1 MVHKASI
8 DGGLIGMY
16 CKTELFNH
24 ILFWTL
30 WCCTGFDVYPQN
42 QLSVYKENTLSPDE
56 EGPINLKPALFI
68 PCRKMPCSGQRQ
80 HQSLRHQQSRLAAP
94 LPRLPA
100 AAPLQQ
106 AQLWPLLG
114 LLRRLSRRAATP
126 LKRLLLPVETMM
138 VTLHLTQVTNHA
150 PQRPFYQ
157 AAIILFYFI
166 FLIKFSNYNRSLKQ
180 NSWGFSSDSFNV
192 SISSCLSRF
201 IFIVTPTI
209 SIHESKVLFTSGHSH
224 IYETKAHA

>member
-1 MVHKASI
+1 M
-8 DGGLIGMY
+8 
-16 CKTELFNH
+16 
-24 ILFWTL
+24 
-30 WCCTGFDVYPQN
+30 
-42 QLSVYKENTLSPDE
+42 SPDE
-56 EGPINLKPALFI
+56 EGPINLNPALFI

-114 LLRRLSRRAATP
+114 LLRQLSRRAATP

-138 VTLHLTQVTNHA
+138 VTLHLTQVTNHE
-150 PQRPFYQ
+150 PQTPFYQ

-166 FLIKFSNYNRSLKQ
+166 FLIKLSNYNRSLKQ
-180 NSWGFSSDSFNV
+180 NRCA
-192 SISSCLSRF
+192 SISSCLSGF

-209 SIHESKVLFTSGHSH
+209 SIHESKMLFTSGHSH